1 MNAEN
6 KKKIIDNLFDNQFN
20 INNFKEFVNTVLN
33 VKIDIDS
40 EYKYVGIHKVF
51 MNYIENY
58 YIVSNY
64 KDNEK
69 NNILIMVVKI
79 KDSID
84 DPVRARVKQREF
96 IARHLRDKQKNGALV
111 VFYNDKSK
119 NWRISFIRLNYE
131 FTSKGIE
138 EKITPAKRL
147 SYVVGEGETSKT
159 VKDQFFTLT
168 NIEESVSL
176 EQLEGLFALEKVTN
190 EFFKEYK
197 NKYLDIKETLIKDEN
212 FVKEALKH
220 DTENP
225 ESFIEGFSKKL
236 MGQIAFIYFLQKKG
250 WLGIEIVPESLNFE
264 GYNRIYGRALDKE
277 KEILSKVY
285 FRKEKDLY
293 ILNKEELKKLDNKK
307 ESELLVGAFHNT
319 EHFKDWGNGK
329 KKFLRELFEKHKIED
344 KNNGKTFFED
354 YLEPLFYNNFS
365 EDRGEKQYSAEFN
378 CRLPFLNGGLFDP
391 YGDYNWKET
400 TFNLDDSLFANKEKD
415 GILDI
420 FDRYNFTINE
430 NDNYETEVAVDPE
443 MLGKVFENLL
453 EVSDRKSKGA
463 FYTPREIVRYM
474 TNESIMNYLL
484 SHLEEK
490 GISKEDLEYLF
501 NLGEFTK
508 EYDEQIFEKDYITD
522 KKELKKGIFGM
533 PSNII
538 SHSKEIDEL
547 LRKVKIADPACGS
560 GAFPLGIL
568 NEIVRARNILTFY
581 INMIEVFKD
590 KDEKNYWSRL
600 DKKQKSRTPYKLKL
614 YAIQNSLYGVDIEP
628 SAIDITKLRL
638 WLSILVDSTDNDV
651 RPLPNLDFNFMIG
664 NSLIDE
670 FEGMKLFDESLL
682 DDKVLEKKIK
692 KSKKY
697 VDMKLF
703 ISLEEKQQDILK
715 EIFIKQSL
723 FFNEND
729 FNRKK
734 ELKNDIEELE
744 NNLIELTL
752 NENGNHKK
760 LEEIKKG
767 RKERRK
773 PYFLWKLEFAKV
785 FKENGGFDIVIGNP
799 PYAAEWKYKEIFRP
813 VQNSSFGKK
822 YYIGKM
828 NFWYFFT
835 SLGIELLNEN
845 GTLSY
850 IAPGNW
856 LTTDGGEKM
865 RNHIMKK
872 TIIKEFIDFGNYKI
886 FENVLPK
893 TMIFL
898 LEKNINDIKTYVKY
912 SKILNKSFLNL
923 EEFLNKVEKKEYVY
937 YNSILDRKN
946 YKEGSIIT
954 FLNNINE
961 NIINKMKANKNIIYL
976 DKNEITQGI
985 APNPDIIKKRN
996 ITKISENNLEEY
1008 SIKIGDPVFVV
1019 PKNYFNILTLEE
1031 KEVLKPLYETE
1042 NVDRYYFNSKNN
1054 KELIYITQ
1062 EIKETSYPNIIKH
1075 LLKFKEIMEER
1086 RENIKGN
1093 RKFYNL
1099 HWPREEKN
1107 FKKGEK
1113 ILSIRMC
1120 PEYPIFSLTEEE
1132 AYVMLTFNIIK
1143 TGRTNMKYLTGLLN
1157 SKLVAFWL
1165 RYMGKMKGDDYQIDK
1180 KPLMNI
1186 PIKIADEDLENKI
1199 IKLVEEIIELK
1210 KLNKDTQDLENQIDE
1225 MFYDLYELTEEE
1237 KGLVRNFNSK

>member
-20 INNFKEFVNTVLN
+20 KDNFKEFVNNLLN
-33 VKIDIDS
+33 VKILNRS
-40 EYKYVGIHKVF
+40 ESKAIYKVF
-51 MNYIENY
+51 EKYIESY
-58 YIVSNY
+58 HIISDY

-69 NNILIMVVKI
+69 NDILIITIKI
-79 KDSID
+79 KDD
-84 DPVRARVKQREF
+84 KDPIKARVKQREF
-96 IARHLRDKQKNGALV
+96 VAKLLREWNKNGALV
-111 VFYNDKSK
+111 IFYNEKSK

-131 FTSKGIE
+131 FTPKGIE

-147 SYVVGEGETSKT
+147 SYVVGEGEASKT
-159 VKDQFFTLT
+159 VKDQFFTLA

-508 EYDEQIFEKDYITD
+508 EYDEQIFEKDYLKD
-522 KKELKKGIFGM
+522 EKELEKNIFGM
-533 PSNII
+533 PRNII
-538 SHSKEIDEL
+538 IYSKEIDEL

-568 NEIVRARNILTFY
+568 NEIVRARNVLTFY
-581 INMIEVFKD
+581 IIMIEVL
-590 KDEKNYWSRL
+590 R
-600 DKKQKSRTPYKLKL
+600 DKKEIDYWNRIREKEESRTPYKLKL

-638 WLSILVDSTDNDV
+638 WLSILVDSTNNDV

-670 FEGMKLFDESLL
+670 FEGMKLFDETLL
-682 DDKVLEKKIK
+682 DDKVLEKKLKKIK
-692 KSKKY
+692 KAEN
-697 VDMKLF
+697 MKLF
-703 ISLEEKQQDILK
+703 RGIEEEQQDILK
-715 EIFIKQSL
+715 EIFIKQGL
-723 FFNEND
+723 FFNEN
-729 FNRKK
+729 NSNKKK
-734 ELKNDIEELE
+734 ELKNDIESLE
-744 NNLIELTL
+744 NNLIKLTL
-752 NENGNHKK
+752 TENGNHKK
-760 LEEIKKG
+760 LEEIEKG

-799 PYAAEWKYKEIFRP
+799 PYIGEGKNKEVFLP
-813 VQNSSFGKK
+813 VQNTSFGEK

-828 NFWYFFT
+828 DFWYFFT
-835 SLGIELLNEN
+835 SLGIELLKEN

-850 IAPGNW
+850 IAPNNW
-856 LTTDGGEKM
+856 LTTAGGKKM
-865 RNHIMKK
+865 RNHIMKE
-872 TIIKEFIDFGNYKI
+872 TIIKEFIDFGDYMV
-886 FENVLPK
+886 FENASQQ
-893 TMIFL
+893 TMVFL
-898 LEKNINDIKTYVKY
+898 LEKKSRILKNLVKISKVIDKNLLRYEEFFNKIN
-912 SKILNKSFLNL
+912 NKSYLYYSSEIDHTDYL
-923 EEFLNKVEKKEYVY
+923 E
-937 YNSILDRKN
+937 
-946 YKEGSIIT
+946 G
-954 FLNNINE
+954 E
-961 NIINKMKANKNIIYL
+961 NIVFL
-976 DKNEITQGI
+976 DFILKRLF
-985 APNPDIIKKRN
+985 DKIKKQ
-996 ITKISENNLEEY
+996 TT
-1008 SIKIGDPVFVV
+1008 F
-1019 PKNYFNILTLEE
+1019 LEE
-1031 KEVLKPLYETE
+1031 KEVAQGIVAPQDFLNKKNAKELNRIVGEGIFVLTE
-1042 NVDRYYFNSKNN
+1042 KELSSKNFSLDEKKIIKPYYTTEELKKYTAIN
-1054 KELIYITQ
+1054 KNKYWIIYTKSS
-1062 EIKETSYPNIIKH
+1062 IKENIENYPLIKEHLDIYSSVITSDNKPYGLHRARDEKFFQGIKIISLRKTV
-1075 LLKFKEIMEER
+1075 EEPV
-1086 RENIKGN
+1086 
-1093 RKFYNL
+1093 FTYN
-1099 HWPREEKN
+1099 E
-1107 FKKGEK
+1107 GECYV
-1113 ILSIRMC
+1113 SQTF
-1120 PEYPIFSLTEEE
+1120 FS
-1132 AYVMLTFNIIK
+1132 IK
-1143 TGRTNMKYLTGLLN
+1143 TDRTNMKYLTGLLN

-1165 RYMGKMKGDDYQIDK
+1165 RYMGKMQGSNYQIDK
-1180 KPLMNI
+1180 EPLMNI
-1186 PIKIADEDLENKI
+1186 PIKIADENIENKI
-1199 IKLVEEIIELK
+1199 IDLVDEIIELK
-1210 KLNKDTQDLENQIDE
+1210 KLNKDTQFLEDRIDE
-1225 MFYDLYELTEEE
+1225 MVYKLYGLTEEE
-1237 KGLVRNFNSK
+1237 KELIRNFK